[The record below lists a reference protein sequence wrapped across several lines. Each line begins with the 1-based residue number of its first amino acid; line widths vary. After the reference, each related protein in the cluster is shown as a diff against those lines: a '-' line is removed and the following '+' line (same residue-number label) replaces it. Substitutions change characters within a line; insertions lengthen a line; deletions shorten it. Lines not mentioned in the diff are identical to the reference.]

1 MASSA
6 CAPLLARCVRS
17 VALIF
22 GFFEA
27 KYEERLAKVIDVNSA
42 AILTFNSSNRW
53 LGVRVE
59 LLAAFVSSLIGLG
72 FWLLRGQVAAS
83 FVGMC
88 FIWNTTLL
96 PHAGEDLPRFSR
108 GVVMFFVEDLHVSSR
123 RCEEFGHFPGFQLHL
138 LLTGQVL

>member
-1 MASSA
+1 M
-6 CAPLLARCVRS
+6 
-17 VALIF
+17 
-22 GFFEA
+22 
-27 KYEERLAKVIDVNSA
+27 IDVNSA

-59 LLAAFVSSLIGLG
+59 LLAAFVSSLIGFG

-96 PHAGEDLPRFSR
+96 PHAGEDLPRFYR
-108 GVVMFFVEDLHVSSR
+108 GVVMFLLKISTFLLSDVRNLATSLGFNCIFSSQA
-123 RCEEFGHFPGFQLHL
+123 RCCRLDQLRGL
-138 LLTGQVL
+138 GRGMLYLR